1 MAKQAKSPDIEI
13 SGKVARSFVKGIF
26 EHLDNIESAKGSYM
40 NAARQERDQMV
51 AIYEAMASNGVS
63 QKISKLTIK
72 IAVASEKIKGWQAE
86 LDEEERK
93 IAVMLAKAVGD
104 KRQLSFWDEEPKKQ
118 RKPKAAKPSNVV
130 PISEEAVQGA
140 A

>member
-1 MAKQAKSPDIEI
+1 MAKQAKSPEIEI

-26 EHLDNIESAKGSYM
+26 EHLDNIESARGSFM
-40 NAARQERDQMV
+40 NTARGEREGMT
-51 AIYEAMASNGVS
+51 AIYEGMAAHGIS

-86 LDEEERK
+86 LDEEEKK

-104 KRQLSFWDEEPKKQ
+104 KRQLSFWDEEPKQTKQ
-118 RKPKAAKPSNVV
+118 RKSKPSNVV
-130 PISEEAVQGA
+130 PITEVVETQGA